1 MFFPGDI
8 WGVVKTYLLY
18 DREEAIRLIKYNA
31 ELPYMLS
38 LHTYKG
44 AYSNMIFLRRV
55 YPWIFRTLHIDT
67 IRSII
72 IETEIGAKRSCN

>member
-18 DREEAIRLIKYNA
+18 DRDKAIRLIKYNA

-44 AYSNMIFLRRV
+44 ADSNMIFLRRV

-72 IETEIGAKRSCN
+72 LETEIGAKRSCN